1 MESFMAIA
9 PTKVVPAEDEPKKP
23 RSKKLLFIILGAV
36 LVLALG
42 GGAAYYFLVMEAEEK
57 TEEAPKPK
65 VPDLLIFVP
74 LEIFTVNLRPEGTE
88 PQQYLQTTIN
98 LQVPSEEM
106 AATLKAHIPELRNRI
121 LFILTNKK
129 AAEIASVEGKNALI
143 TEITEELQKPFSG
156 REKDQKLTGV
166 YFTSFIIQ

>member
-1 MESFMAIA
+1 
-9 PTKVVPAEDEPKKP
+9 
-23 RSKKLLFIILGAV
+23 
-36 LVLALG
+36 
-42 GGAAYYFLVMEAEEK
+42 
-57 TEEAPKPK
+57 
-65 VPDLLIFVP
+65 
-74 LEIFTVNLRPEGTE
+74 
-88 PQQYLQTTIN
+88 
-98 LQVPSEEM
+98 M